1 MNNGNTK
8 ECRPFVKAHYHINQ
22 INSFNEFKYL
32 IYIYMKLGF
41 SYKFLFYLLLIVII
55 AYIAL
60 KYNNLIEGNKTQQEK
75 QEINKQIQQQIQ
87 WEINPNNPQNVCVG
101 AAAAGLGPRTRRV

>member
-1 MNNGNTK
+1 
-8 ECRPFVKAHYHINQ
+8 
-22 INSFNEFKYL
+22 
-32 IYIYMKLGF
+32 MKLGF

-75 QEINKQIQQQIQ
+75 QEINKQIQQQVQ

-101 AAAAGLGPRTRRV
+101 AAAAGCKPPN